1 MSEWTEEEK
10 LWTLCGPCACCR
22 ILIHDGVVLL
32 MVTVET
38 VVPALFRSLT
48 RSSRVVLGWSLTFL
62 NLEFLQFSNNC
73 TNSCCLLTKLFAC
86 CPVAHP
92 SLVQVYNFVPS
103 VLRQLFGLAYSGE
116 VGVWLIEC
124 LNRCLLYRWVQNG
137 AINTG
142 NEWRIGGLLKD
153 KLTSLWEPEFLLIG
167 RWSFAPLYI

>member
-1 MSEWTEEEK
+1 MTNGNRWD
-10 LWTLCGPCACCR
+10 CGPSSLQV
-22 ILIHDGVVLL
+22 IDQVL
-32 MVTVET
+32 
-38 VVPALFRSLT
+38 PC
-48 RSSRVVLGWSLTFL
+48 SSRLIPHLSLDHWYSTRRDLAWSPSPRDIDSH
-62 NLEFLQFSNNC
+62 LEFLPFSNNC
-73 TNSCCLLTKLFAC
+73 TNSCCLLTKLFAF

-92 SLVQVYNFVPS
+92 SLVQVPS

-124 LNRCLLYRWVQNG
+124 LNRCLLYRWVQTG

-167 RWSFAPLYI
+167 RWSNTYFMQ